1 MEDSMARHNAPPLA
15 ARWSACLAALLITLV
30 AKAAVAGPI
39 NLDTWYQF
47 SVFPPDPAVGCQ
59 PADPNGNFCIESS
72 GTPTSPADAPPW
84 TFAGSA
90 KFTVTDVFLNTDIYN
105 VFDFGVLLGATSTP
119 VGDAD
124 CGDDPVP
131 CLADPLMSHSVFTLG
146 AGLHSIT
153 ITQIAG
159 DGAVGYFLLE
169 VPEPASVLLL
179 GAGLIALGMAGR
191 RRRVSQ
197 HRS

>member
-1 MEDSMARHNAPPLA
+1 MEDPMARRNAAPWA
-15 ARWSACLAALLITLV
+15 ARWSACLAALFITLV

-39 NLDTWYQF
+39 DLDTWYQF

-59 PADPNGNFCIESS
+59 PADPNGNFCFESS

-90 KFTVTDVFLNTDIYN
+90 KLTVTDVFLNTDIYN

-131 CLADPLMSHSVFTLG
+131 CLADPLMSHGVFALG

-153 ITQIAG
+153 ISALTG
-159 DGAVGYFLLE
+159 ELAVGYFLLE
-169 VPEPASVLLL
+169 VPEPATVALL
-179 GAGLIALGMAGR
+179 GAGLIGLRVSR
-191 RRRVSQ
+191 RRLKRSQ
-197 HRS
+197 PRP